1 MIGQTMSAPS
11 TRHIEGFSLIELM
24 ITVAIV
30 AILASIAY
38 PSYVEYVA
46 RSKRNECR
54 SGVMQVLQ
62 QQERYFAQYN
72 TYKTIATTESSP
84 VIRNFSGDNRDGSA
98 CRIASAA
105 CQGTPA
111 PALTACVEAQGSLS
125 TTDPKKITI
134 IYGDSLGGR
143 GCVANGN
150 RTSTETACWK

>member
-1 MIGQTMSAPS
+1 MITAPLAAILPPIASPSSAPHVAPS
-11 TRHIEGFSLIELM
+11 PRH
-24 ITVAIV
+24 
-30 AILASIAY
+30 
-38 PSYVEYVA
+38 
-46 RSKRNECR
+46 ECR